1 MIDERFHIP
10 VLTEE
15 VIEHLIRKKDGHY
28 LDATTGFGGH
38 SSAILEGLDT
48 GSLIAIDRD
57 PEAIK
62 YLNSKFQLEKRIRIH
77 QACFSELNKLFS
89 GEEFD
94 GILADIGVS
103 SYQLDNASRGF
114 SFKLNGPLDMRMNQK

>member
-1 MIDERFHIP
+1 MIDESFHIP

-28 LDATTGFGGH
+28 LDATIGFGGH

-48 GSLIAIDRD
+48 GSLVAIDRD

-62 YLNSKFQLEKRIRIH
+62 YLNSKFQNHIQTLCICMLIK
-77 QACFSELNKLFS
+77 FM
-89 GEEFD
+89 
-94 GILADIGVS
+94 
-103 SYQLDNASRGF
+103 
-114 SFKLNGPLDMRMNQK
+114 FKLKMDFV

>member
-1 MIDERFHIP
+1 MIDEPFHIP

-38 SSAILEGLDT
+38 SSAILEDLDS
-48 GSLIAIDRD
+48 GSLVAIDRD

-62 YLNSKFQLEKRIRIH
+62 YLNSKFQSEKRIRIH
-77 QACFSELNKLFS
+77 QACFSELNKLLD

-94 GILADIGVS
+94 GILAESEI
-103 SYQLDNASRGF
+103 
-114 SFKLNGPLDMRMNQK
+114 